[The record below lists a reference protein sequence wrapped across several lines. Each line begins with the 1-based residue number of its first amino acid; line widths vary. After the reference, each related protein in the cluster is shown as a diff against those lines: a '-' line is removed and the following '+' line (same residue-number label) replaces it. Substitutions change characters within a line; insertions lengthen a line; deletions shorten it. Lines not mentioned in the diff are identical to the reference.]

1 MMQRTQPTDVYA
13 QVVSPYPPPS
23 APDGQV
29 NHYHYVTMVP
39 RPAPRQRR
47 ILTSYTPAQAAVI
60 CAVFGLLAALCG
72 LGSYA
77 LVISLL
83 AATP

>member
-13 QVVSPYPPPS
+13 QVVRPYLPPP
-23 APDGQV
+23 APVGQV
-29 NHYHYVTMVP
+29 NHYHYVAMVP
-39 RPAPRQRR
+39 RPVPRQRR
-47 ILTSYTPAQAAVI
+47 ILTSYTPTQAAVI
-60 CAVFGLLAALCG
+60 CVIFGLLAALCG